1 MKAETITSFQ
11 STTVSGPATDSQIA
25 FLMAGADGR
34 RPRAHI
40 EQIVAEAP
48 AETLDPARLRSAWL
62 HLARDH
68 DSLRMVLEDDEDGRL
83 VLRVLAEPRLDM
95 RLLDWSFAGAEE
107 QERLLAEF
115 LETDRTEGLDPRR
128 QPAWRVARIAFG
140 GGRAAML
147 WTIHHALTDG
157 TSMEILLTRLWDHLT
172 GRRRPATRAASFV
185 QVLGPKPSL
194 GRDGA
199 KTFFA
204 HMLEGHDRIAPLRP
218 HQTDVPPRMRRLRA
232 TVPAEATAALD
243 RQLAAMGATQLNAV
257 QAAWAI
263 VLGRWTGQPA
273 ACMGLVDAGRSVD
286 ADWAE
291 TTGCLISTL
300 PFQVDLAA
308 RPSLRGLLTQLRA
321 QTLEMRRHAH
331 AELTEVRRWSGRHGA
346 APLFDTVV
354 MYARRT
360 LSEALEAR
368 GCGWTNLRL
377 LEEGDALVTLC
388 VHGGARL
395 RIELEY
401 DAARLAEDEAERML
415 GHVTRLL
422 TAMGAADPDAPVAGL
437 DMLSAAETEALLVL
451 GRPQD
456 AGADALPCPATRFEQ
471 VAAAAP
477 TQPAIIDAATG
488 AVMDFRTLDQRANAQ
503 AQALAEAGLGPEDVV
518 GIALPRGADQI
529 VAMLAVLKAGAAFLP
544 LEPDQAADYLAKL
557 LDTAGARA
565 LIAAPGAALAE
576 GPRLHL
582 APSEARLPAPPPR
595 PAPEAGRLA
604 YVIFTSGSTGAPKA
618 VMGLTGALSAHADA
632 VIARFG
638 LTPAD
643 RVLQFAALGFDVM
656 LEEVIPT
663 LLAGAA
669 VVPRDARPLASVGG
683 LLDLMAEHGVTVA
696 NLPASYWHQL
706 VADLADAPRPLPP
719 SLRLVVTGSERVL
732 PGPYHRWRQL
742 APRVAFM
749 SGYGPTE
756 TTITCTIWEAP
767 AEGHGLEHA
776 GADIPIGRPLGHA
789 RAILRAPDG
798 SLTPRGGQG
807 ALWIGGAAVTRG
819 YMNDPEQTAAAFVP
833 DPWVPGGRLYNSGDR
848 ARWNRQGELM
858 FLGRGDRQLKLRG
871 FRIDPAQIE
880 AVLGEEPAI
889 SRVHVDVAGGP
900 PPRLVAWVVARQPL
914 DAMRLSQEMLTRL
927 PHYMQPQIVQVE
939 QLPLTPNGKI
949 DRAAL
954 PLPPSRAKSAREAGA
969 PSDER
974 ARLIAACM
982 AEVLEVDEVPT
993 DADFDEL
1000 GGDSLLALRL
1010 VSLIHRRT
1018 GLTLRATD
1026 LARHPSPEALAA
1038 MLAAGKP
1045 QPRFLVPIQ
1054 SEGTGVPV
1062 IAVHVLGRNQELFRP
1077 LAAALAPDHPVYGL
1091 TVGYPR
1097 NLDEIDIPRIARGY
1111 FDELQS
1117 HLPDVP
1123 VCLLGVSMAG
1133 YFAYELAQQ
1142 LRQAGRDVR
1151 LLGILDVEGPGRRPP
1166 LRGLPMA
1173 LAHLRELRRDGP
1185 RHLAELWQR
1194 RREARG
1200 ADQPTETS
1208 PEPGLPSMEQ
1218 VVEANVA
1225 AVEAYRV
1232 EPYDS
1237 LLTVYR
1243 ADRSFWDSPAAKASA
1258 LGWDVVARG
1267 GLALQDLPGTHLSIL
1282 EPGNVDAL
1290 AIDLRRRLAD
1300 LDPKASRPAA
1310 GLSPRAGR
1318 G

>member
-1 MKAETITSFQ
+1 MKAQTITPFPG
-11 STTVSGPATDSQIA
+11 TTVSGPATDSQIA
-25 FLMAGADGR
+25 FLMAGADR
-34 RPRAHI
+34 SRPRAHL

-48 AETLDPARLRSAWL
+48 AETLDPVRLRSAWL
-62 HLARDH
+62 HLAREN

-83 VLRVLAEPRLDM
+83 ILRVLAEPQLDL

-107 QERLLAEF
+107 QQRLMAEF
-115 LETDRTEGLDPRR
+115 LEADRAEGLDPRQ
-128 QPAWRVARIAFG
+128 QPGWRVTRINLGA
-140 GGRAAML
+140 GRAAML
-147 WTIHHALTDG
+147 WTIQHAMTDG
-157 TSMEILLTRLWDHLT
+157 TSMEILLTRLWEDLVD
-172 GRRRPATRAASFV
+172 RRRRAPPATSFAE
-185 QVLGPKPSL
+185 VLQRKPAL
-194 GRDGA
+194 GREGA
-199 KTFFA
+199 KAFFA
-204 HMLEGHDRIAPLRP
+204 RMLEGHDRVAPLRP
-218 HQTDVPPRMRRLRA
+218 HQAGGTPRMRRLRA
-232 TVPAEATAALD
+232 VVPAEAIAALD

-286 ADWAE
+286 ASWAE
-291 TTGCLISTL
+291 TAGCLISTL

-308 RPSLRGLLTQLRA
+308 RPSLRALLTDLRA
-321 QTLEMRRHAH
+321 LTLEMRRHAH
-331 AELTEVRRWSGRHGA
+331 VELTEVRRWSGRHGA

-360 LSEALEAR
+360 LAEALEAR
-368 GCGWTNLRL
+368 GCGWTNLQL
-377 LEEGDALVTLC
+377 VEEGDALVTLS
-388 VHGGARL
+388 VHGGAQM
-395 RIELEY
+395 RIELEH
-401 DAARLAEDEAERML
+401 DAVRLTEDEAARML

-422 TAMGAADPDAPVAGL
+422 TAMGAADPDAPWAGL
-437 DMLSAAETEALLVL
+437 DMLSPDETEALLAL
-451 GRPQD
+451 GRPRD
-456 AGADALPCPATRFEQ
+456 MGDDTLPCPATRFEQ

-503 AQALAEAGLGPEDVV
+503 AQALADAGLGPEDVV

-529 VAMLAVLKAGAAFLP
+529 IAMLAVLKAGAAFLP

-557 LDTAGARA
+557 LDAAGARA

-576 GPRLHL
+576 GARLHL
-582 APSEARLPAPPPR
+582 APSEAQLPAPPPR
-595 PAPEAGRLA
+595 PAPDAGRLA

-618 VMGLTGALSAHADA
+618 VMGLAGALAAHADA
-632 VIARFG
+632 AIARFR

-643 RVLQFAALGFDVM
+643 RVLQFSALGFDVM
-656 LEEVIPT
+656 LEEIFPT

-669 VVPRDARPLASVGG
+669 VVPRDARPLASVAG
-683 LLDLMAEHGVTVA
+683 LLDLLAEHEVTVA

-706 VADLADAPRPLPP
+706 VADLSDAPRPLPP

-732 PGPYHRWRQL
+732 PGPYLRWRQL
-742 APRVAFM
+742 APGVAFM

-767 AEGHGLEHA
+767 AEGHGLEHS

-789 RAILRAPDG
+789 HAVLRAPDG

-819 YMNDPEQTAAAFVP
+819 YMNDPGQTAAAFVQ
-833 DPWVPGGRLYNSGDR
+833 DPWSPGGRLYDSGDR

-914 DAMRLSQEMLTRL
+914 DAARLSQEMLTRL

-954 PLPPSRAKSAREAGA
+954 PLPPSRTKALREAGA
-969 PSDER
+969 PQDER

-1010 VSLIHRRT
+1010 VSLIQRRT

-1054 SEGTGVPV
+1054 AEGTGVPV
-1062 IAVHVLGRNQELFRP
+1062 IAVHVLGRNQELYRP
-1077 LAAALAPDHPVYGL
+1077 LAAVLAPDHPVYGL

-1111 FDELQS
+1111 FDELQR
-1117 HLPDVP
+1117 HLPDRP
-1123 VCLLGVSMAG
+1123 VCLVAVSMAA
-1133 YFAYELAQQ
+1133 YFAFELAQQ
-1142 LRQAGRDVR
+1142 LRQAGREVA
-1151 LLGILDVEGPGRRPP
+1151 LLGVMDATGPGGRPP
-1166 LRGLPMA
+1166 LRGLPLL
-1173 LAHLRELRRDGP
+1173 LAHLRELGRDGP
-1185 RHLAELWQR
+1185 RHLAQLWQR
-1194 RREARG
+1194 RREARA
-1200 ADQPTETS
+1200 ADQRPEPS

-1225 AVEAYRV
+1225 AVEAYRPK
-1232 EPYDS
+1232 PYDS
-1237 LLTVYR
+1237 PLTVYR

-1258 LGWDVVARG
+1258 LGWNVVAQGELTLR
-1267 GLALQDLPGTHLSIL
+1267 DLPGTHLSIL

-1300 LDPKASRPAA
+1300 LGPKAPRPAA
-1310 GLSPRAGR
+1310 GLPPDAGR